1 MLSAKYCCSLAL
13 AAMLV
18 TMVLSGCGD
27 APDTSSQPAMNQPS
41 HPATSK
47 PVQVAVALPSYELV
61 QDKSFSDPGATKIIW
76 DIVVPKTVT
85 RQSLTALLDSLYERE
100 KAEHSNAVVISI
112 YAYADKAHQEEGM
125 GRWLAW
131 LMTNDGLEKAPTI
144 QYDDKQISGLN
155 REETVRFGKTEE
167 DRKEIYKK
175 YMAVG
180 DNYPS
185 DGNAQERELNR
196 MVKTLHLTR
205 KQLDAIGEEG
215 EQKKWVMPAMPQSSN

>member
-1 MLSAKYCCSLAL
+1 M
-13 AAMLV
+13 
-18 TMVLSGCGD
+18 
-27 APDTSSQPAMNQPS
+27 
-41 HPATSK
+41 
-47 PVQVAVALPSYELV
+47 
-61 QDKSFSDPGATKIIW
+61 
-76 DIVVPKTVT
+76 
-85 RQSLTALLDSLYERE
+85 TALLDSLYERE